1 MTPVP
6 TRARILVVDDEAP
19 IREYEANLLS
29 EFGHEVLTAS
39 NGVEALD
46 LARERRPGL
55 VLLDIRMPEMSG
67 IEVCRQLRADPQ
79 TRRVRILVVSGVD
92 VREVLEESM
101 AAGADDFIAKPID
114 KLELMVRVRSLLRV
128 RDIPDNDQRLE
139 AYAGHVQRLR
149 RR

>member
-1 MTPVP
+1 
-6 TRARILVVDDEAP
+6 
-19 IREYEANLLS
+19 
-29 EFGHEVLTAS
+29 VLTAS